1 MREVELPVTVKDC
14 RDPQSSQACSGRSLR
29 PDHLWASSPLCHLLL
44 AEGEGDLGMP
54 VSFQLKILKGPLF
67 TYLCECD
74 VETGRRILIINLT
87 QSRICKESLNEEL
100 STLDWPLGICGWI
113 VN

>member
-1 MREVELPVTVKDC
+1 ML
-14 RDPQSSQACSGRSLR
+14 RSLR
-29 PDHLWASSPLCHLLL
+29 PGHLWASLPLCHLLL
-44 AEGEGDLGMP
+44 VEGEGDLGMP
-54 VSFQLKILKGPLF
+54 VSCQLKILKGPLF

-87 QSRICKESLNEEL
+87 QSRIVCKESLNEEL
-100 STLDWPLGICGWI
+100 SRLDWPLGICGWI